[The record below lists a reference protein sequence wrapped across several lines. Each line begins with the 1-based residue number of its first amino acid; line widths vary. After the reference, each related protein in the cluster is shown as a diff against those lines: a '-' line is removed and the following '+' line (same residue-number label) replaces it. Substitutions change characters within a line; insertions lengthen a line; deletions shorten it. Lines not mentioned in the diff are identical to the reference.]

1 MGSAAGEEAETG
13 LGMAR
18 PVPIL
23 VFTPV
28 ALAPRRSRAHT
39 KAMSHSEE
47 STSIPVRPVFD
58 TLPSYAAGKPPA
70 PVEGLTRYK
79 LSSNENPLGPV
90 PEVARVLAEFDAVHR
105 YPDPLST
112 ALRTALAGQL
122 GVDAEDI
129 VTGAGSLGA
138 LNQIIKTFA
147 GVNADG
153 VQDEVIYAWR
163 SFEAYPI
170 LVGIMGAR
178 SVQVPNLPNGAHDLD
193 AMAAAVTDRTR
204 LILVC
209 TPNNPTGPAVTESQI
224 RSFLAKVPATV
235 PVVIDEAYFE
245 FCAASSIPEG
255 EEPPL
260 NGLDIYR
267 DYPNVIILRTF
278 SKAQGLAGLRV
289 GYSISHP
296 QITRHLRV
304 AATPFA
310 VSALAERAAVASIE
324 HREAVM
330 ERVSHIVAERERVT
344 ARLRELGYEFPSTYA
359 NFVWLPLGERT
370 GDFVDLMNRNA
381 LSVRA
386 FGSEGVR
393 VSIGEIEAN
402 DRFLSLCELFAQE
415 S

>member
-1 MGSAAGEEAETG
+1 M
-13 LGMAR
+13 GMAR
-18 PVPIL
+18 PVPML

-47 STSIPVRPVFD
+47 PTSIPVRPVFD
-58 TLPSYAAGKPPA
+58 TLPSYAAGKPPV

-138 LNQIIKTFA
+138 LNQILKTFA

-324 HREAVM
+324 HQEAVM
-330 ERVSHIVAERERVT
+330 ARVRHIVAERERVT

-370 GDFVDLMNRNA
+370 GEFVDLMNRNA

-393 VSIGEIEAN
+393 VSIGEVEAN

-415 S
+415 G

>member
-1 MGSAAGEEAETG
+1 MSQSAEHAN
-13 LGMAR
+13 
-18 PVPIL
+18 
-23 VFTPV
+23 
-28 ALAPRRSRAHT
+28 
-39 KAMSHSEE
+39 
-47 STSIPVRPVFD
+47 IPVRPVFN

-70 PVEGLTRYK
+70 AVEGLTQYK

-90 PEVARVLAEFDAVHR
+90 PEVARVIAEFATAHR

-112 ALRTALAGQL
+112 ALRQKLSARL
-122 GVDAEDI
+122 GVDADDI

-138 LNQIIKTFA
+138 LNQILKTFA

-193 AMAAAVTDRTR
+193 AMAAAITDRTR

-224 RSFLAKVPATV
+224 RAFLAKVPAHI

-245 FCAASSIPEG
+245 FCAASTVLAG
-255 EEPPL
+255 EEAPL

-267 DYPNVIILRTF
+267 DYENVIILRTF

-296 QITRHLRV
+296 QITQHLRV

-310 VSALAERAAVASIE
+310 VTALAEAAAIASIE
-324 HREAVM
+324 HEDAVM
-330 ERVSHIVAERERVT
+330 ERVSHLVSERERVT
-344 ARLRELGYEFPSTYA
+344 ARLRDLGYEFPSTYA

-370 GDFVDLMNRNA
+370 GEFVQLMAEHA

-386 FGSEGVR
+386 FGTEGVR
-393 VSIGEIEAN
+393 VSIGEVEAN
-402 DRFLSLCELFAQE
+402 DRFLSLCEAFAKGF
-415 S
+415 

>member
-1 MGSAAGEEAETG
+1 MSQSAEHAN
-13 LGMAR
+13 
-18 PVPIL
+18 
-23 VFTPV
+23 
-28 ALAPRRSRAHT
+28 
-39 KAMSHSEE
+39 
-47 STSIPVRPVFD
+47 IPVRPVFN
-58 TLPSYAAGKPPA
+58 TLPSYAAGKPPT
-70 PVEGLTRYK
+70 PVEGLTQYK

-90 PEVARVLAEFDAVHR
+90 PEVARVLAEFATAHR

-112 ALRTALAGQL
+112 ALRQKLSARL
-122 GVDAEDI
+122 GVDADDI

-138 LNQIIKTFA
+138 LNQILKTFA

-178 SVQVPNLPNGAHDLD
+178 SVQVPNLPDGSHDLD
-193 AMAAAVTDRTR
+193 AMAAAITDRTR

-224 RSFLAKVPATV
+224 RAFLEKVPAHI

-245 FCAASSIPEG
+245 FCAASTVPEG
-255 EEPPL
+255 EEAPL

-267 DYPNVIILRTF
+267 DYENVIILRTF

-296 QITRHLRV
+296 QITQHLRV
-304 AATPFA
+304 AVTPFA
-310 VSALAERAAVASIE
+310 VTALAEAAAIASIE
-324 HREAVM
+324 HEDVVM
-330 ERVSHIVAERERVT
+330 ERVSHLVSERERVT

-370 GDFVDLMNRNA
+370 GEFVQLMAEHA

-386 FGSEGVR
+386 FGTEGVR
-393 VSIGEIEAN
+393 VSIGEVEAN
-402 DRFLSLCELFAQE
+402 DRFLSLCEVFAE
-415 S
+415 GL

>member
-1 MGSAAGEEAETG
+1 MSQSAEHAN
-13 LGMAR
+13 
-18 PVPIL
+18 
-23 VFTPV
+23 
-28 ALAPRRSRAHT
+28 
-39 KAMSHSEE
+39 
-47 STSIPVRPVFD
+47 IPVRPVFS

-70 PVEGLTRYK
+70 PVEGLTQYK

-90 PEVARVLAEFDAVHR
+90 PEVARVLAEFATAHR

-112 ALRTALAGQL
+112 ALRHKLSARL
-122 GVDAEDI
+122 GVDADDI

-138 LNQIIKTFA
+138 LNQILKTFA

-170 LVGIMGAR
+170 LVGIMGTR
-178 SVQVPNLPNGAHDLD
+178 SVQVPNLPDGAHDLD
-193 AMAAAVTDRTR
+193 AMAAAITDRTR

-224 RSFLAKVPATV
+224 RAFLEKVPAHI

-245 FCAASSIPEG
+245 FCAASTVPEG
-255 EEPPL
+255 EEAPL
-260 NGLDIYR
+260 NGMDIYR
-267 DYPNVIILRTF
+267 DYENVIILRTF

-289 GYSISHP
+289 GYSVSHP
-296 QITRHLRV
+296 QITQHLRV

-310 VSALAERAAVASIE
+310 VTALAEAAAIASIE
-324 HREAVM
+324 HEDAVM
-330 ERVSHIVAERERVT
+330 ERVSHLVAERERVT
-344 ARLRELGYEFPSTYA
+344 ARLRELGYDFPSTYA

-370 GDFVDLMNRNA
+370 GEFVQLMSEHA

-386 FGSEGVR
+386 FGTEGVR
-393 VSIGEIEAN
+393 VSIGEVEAN
-402 DRFLSLCELFAQE
+402 DRFLSLCEVFVKGL
-415 S
+415 

>member
-1 MGSAAGEEAETG
+1 M
-13 LGMAR
+13 GMAR

-28 ALAPRRSRAHT
+28 ALAPRSSRAHT

-170 LVGIMGAR
+170 LIGIMGAR

-324 HREAVM
+324 HQEAVM

-370 GDFVDLMNRNA
+370 GEFVDLMNRNA

-393 VSIGEIEAN
+393 VSIGEVEAN

>member
-1 MGSAAGEEAETG
+1 MSQSAEHAN
-13 LGMAR
+13 
-18 PVPIL
+18 
-23 VFTPV
+23 
-28 ALAPRRSRAHT
+28 
-39 KAMSHSEE
+39 
-47 STSIPVRPVFD
+47 IPVRPVFS

-70 PVEGLTRYK
+70 PVEGLTQYK

-90 PEVARVLAEFDAVHR
+90 PEVARVLAEFATAHR

-112 ALRTALAGQL
+112 ALRQKLSARL
-122 GVDAEDI
+122 GVDADDI

-138 LNQIIKTFA
+138 LNQILKTFA

-178 SVQVPNLPNGAHDLD
+178 SVQVPNLPDGSHDLD
-193 AMAAAVTDRTR
+193 AMAAAITDRTR

-224 RSFLAKVPATV
+224 RAFLAKVPAHI

-245 FCAASSIPEG
+245 FCAASTVPEG
-255 EEPPL
+255 EEAPL
-260 NGLDIYR
+260 NGMDIYR
-267 DYPNVIILRTF
+267 DYENVIILRTF

-296 QITRHLRV
+296 QITQHLRV

-310 VSALAERAAVASIE
+310 VTAVAEAAAIASIE
-324 HREAVM
+324 HDDAVM
-330 ERVSHIVAERERVT
+330 ERVRHLVSERERVT

-370 GDFVDLMNRNA
+370 GEFVQLMSEHA

-386 FGSEGVR
+386 FGTEGVR
-393 VSIGEIEAN
+393 VSIGEAEAN
-402 DRFLSLCELFAQE
+402 DRFLSLCEVFAKGL
-415 S
+415 

>member
-1 MGSAAGEEAETG
+1 M
-13 LGMAR
+13 GMAR
-18 PVPIL
+18 PVPML

-47 STSIPVRPVFD
+47 PTSIPVRPVFD

-138 LNQIIKTFA
+138 LNQILKTFA

-324 HREAVM
+324 HQEAVM
-330 ERVSHIVAERERVT
+330 ARVSHIVAERERVT
-344 ARLRELGYEFPSTYA
+344 ARLRELGYEFPGTYA

-370 GDFVDLMNRNA
+370 GEFVDLMNRNA

-393 VSIGEIEAN
+393 VSIGEVEAN

-415 S
+415 G

>member
-1 MGSAAGEEAETG
+1 MSQSAEHAN
-13 LGMAR
+13 
-18 PVPIL
+18 
-23 VFTPV
+23 
-28 ALAPRRSRAHT
+28 
-39 KAMSHSEE
+39 
-47 STSIPVRPVFD
+47 IPVRPVFN

-70 PVEGLTRYK
+70 PVEGLTQYK

-90 PEVARVLAEFDAVHR
+90 PEVARVLAEFATAHR

-112 ALRTALAGQL
+112 ALRHKLSARL
-122 GVDAEDI
+122 GVDADDI

-138 LNQIIKTFA
+138 LNQILKTFA

-178 SVQVPNLPNGAHDLD
+178 SVQVPNLHDGSHDLD
-193 AMAAAVTDRTR
+193 AMAAAITERTR

-224 RSFLAKVPATV
+224 RAFLEKVPAHI

-245 FCAASSIPEG
+245 FCAASTVPES
-255 EEPPL
+255 EEAPL
-260 NGLDIYR
+260 NGMDIYR
-267 DYPNVIILRTF
+267 DYENVIILRTF

-289 GYSISHP
+289 GYSVSHP
-296 QITRHLRV
+296 QITQHLRV

-310 VSALAERAAVASIE
+310 VTALAEAAAIASIE
-324 HREAVM
+324 HEDAVM
-330 ERVSHIVAERERVT
+330 ERVSHLVAERERVT
-344 ARLRELGYEFPSTYA
+344 ARLRELGYDFPSTYA

-370 GDFVDLMNRNA
+370 GEFVQLMAEHA

-386 FGSEGVR
+386 FGTEGVR
-393 VSIGEIEAN
+393 VSIGEVEAN
-402 DRFLSLCELFAQE
+402 DRFLSLCEVFVKGL
-415 S
+415 

>member
-39 KAMSHSEE
+39 EAMSHSEE

-178 SVQVPNLPNGAHDLD
+178 SVQVPNLPDGAHDLD

-324 HREAVM
+324 HQEAVM
-330 ERVSHIVAERERVT
+330 ARVRHIVAERERVT
-344 ARLRELGYEFPSTYA
+344 ARLRELGYEFPGTYT

-393 VSIGEIEAN
+393 VSIGEVEAN
-402 DRFLSLCELFAQE
+402 NRFLSLCELFAQE
-415 S
+415 G

>member
-1 MGSAAGEEAETG
+1 MRRRRPAWGYTY
-13 LGMAR
+13 
-18 PVPIL
+18 PVPML

-47 STSIPVRPVFD
+47 STSIPARPVFD
-58 TLPSYAAGKPPA
+58 TLPSYAEGKPPA

-90 PEVARVLAEFDAVHR
+90 PEVARVLAEFDTVHR

-138 LNQIIKTFA
+138 LNQILKTFA

-324 HREAVM
+324 HQEAVM
-330 ERVSHIVAERERVT
+330 DRVRHIVAERERVT
-344 ARLRELGYEFPSTYA
+344 ACLRELGYEFPSTYA

-393 VSIGEIEAN
+393 VSIGEVEAN

>member
-39 KAMSHSEE
+39 EAMSHSEE

-193 AMAAAVTDRTR
+193 AMATAVTDRTR

-324 HREAVM
+324 HQEAVM
-330 ERVSHIVAERERVT
+330 ARVRHIVAERERVT
-344 ARLRELGYEFPSTYA
+344 ARLRELGYEFPGTYA

-393 VSIGEIEAN
+393 VSIGEVEAN

-415 S
+415 G

>member
-138 LNQIIKTFA
+138 LNQVIKTFA

-178 SVQVPNLPNGAHDLD
+178 SVQVPNLPDGAHDLD

-324 HREAVM
+324 HQEAVM
-330 ERVSHIVAERERVT
+330 ARVRHIVAERERVT
-344 ARLRELGYEFPSTYA
+344 ARLRELGYEFPGTYA

-393 VSIGEIEAN
+393 VSIGEVEAN

-415 S
+415 G

>member
-1 MGSAAGEEAETG
+1 M
-13 LGMAR
+13 GMAR

-324 HREAVM
+324 HQEAVM
-330 ERVSHIVAERERVT
+330 ERVRHIVAERERVT

-370 GDFVDLMNRNA
+370 GEFVDLMDRNA

-393 VSIGEIEAN
+393 VSIGEVEAN
-402 DRFLSLCELFAQE
+402 DRFLSLCELFAQK

>member
-1 MGSAAGEEAETG
+1 M
-13 LGMAR
+13 GMAR
-18 PVPIL
+18 PVPML

-28 ALAPRRSRAHT
+28 ALAPRRSRTHT

-58 TLPSYAAGKPPA
+58 TLPSYAAGKPPV
-70 PVEGLTRYK
+70 PVDGLTRYK

-324 HREAVM
+324 HQEAVM
-330 ERVSHIVAERERVT
+330 ARVSHIVAERERVT

-370 GDFVDLMNRNA
+370 GEFVDLMNRNA

-393 VSIGEIEAN
+393 VSIGEVEAN

-415 S
+415 G

>member
-1 MGSAAGEEAETG
+1 MSQSAEHAN
-13 LGMAR
+13 
-18 PVPIL
+18 
-23 VFTPV
+23 
-28 ALAPRRSRAHT
+28 
-39 KAMSHSEE
+39 
-47 STSIPVRPVFD
+47 IPVRPVFS

-70 PVEGLTRYK
+70 PVEGLTQYK

-90 PEVARVLAEFDAVHR
+90 PEVARVLAEFATAHR

-112 ALRTALAGQL
+112 ALRHKLSARL
-122 GVDAEDI
+122 GVDADDI

-138 LNQIIKTFA
+138 LNQILKTFA

-178 SVQVPNLPNGAHDLD
+178 SVQVPNLPDGSHDLD
-193 AMAAAVTDRTR
+193 AMAAAITDRTR

-224 RSFLAKVPATV
+224 RAFLEKVPAHI

-245 FCAASSIPEG
+245 FCAASTVPEG
-255 EEPPL
+255 EEAPL
-260 NGLDIYR
+260 NGMDIYR
-267 DYPNVIILRTF
+267 DYENVIILRTF

-296 QITRHLRV
+296 QITQHLRV

-310 VSALAERAAVASIE
+310 VTALAEAAAIASIE
-324 HREAVM
+324 HEDAVM
-330 ERVSHIVAERERVT
+330 ERVSHLVAERERVT
-344 ARLRELGYEFPSTYA
+344 ARLRELGYDFPSTYA

-370 GDFVDLMNRNA
+370 GEFVQLMSEHA

-386 FGSEGVR
+386 FGTEGVR
-393 VSIGEIEAN
+393 VSIGEVEAN
-402 DRFLSLCELFAQE
+402 DRFLSLCEVFTKGL
-415 S
+415 

>member
-1 MGSAAGEEAETG
+1 MG
-13 LGMAR
+13 MVR

-47 STSIPVRPVFD
+47 PTSIPVRPVFD

-90 PEVARVLAEFDAVHR
+90 PAVARVLAEFDAVHR

-112 ALRTALAGQL
+112 ALRTALAEQL

-129 VTGAGSLGA
+129 VTGAGSLGT

-147 GVNADG
+147 GVEADG
-153 VQDEVIYAWR
+153 GQNEVIYAWR

-170 LVGIMGAR
+170 LIGIMGAR

-324 HREAVM
+324 HQDAVM
-330 ERVSHIVAERERVT
+330 ERVKRIVAERERVT

-370 GDFVDLMNRNA
+370 GEFVDLMNRNA

>member
-1 MGSAAGEEAETG
+1 M
-13 LGMAR
+13 GMAR
-18 PVPIL
+18 PVPML

-28 ALAPRRSRAHT
+28 ALAPRRSRTHT

-58 TLPSYAAGKPPA
+58 TLPSYAAGKPPV
-70 PVEGLTRYK
+70 PVDGLTRYK

-193 AMAAAVTDRTR
+193 AMATAVTDRTR

-324 HREAVM
+324 HQEAVM
-330 ERVSHIVAERERVT
+330 ARVSHIVAERERVT

-370 GDFVDLMNRNA
+370 GEFVDLMNRNA

-393 VSIGEIEAN
+393 VSIGEVEAN

-415 S
+415 G

>member
-1 MGSAAGEEAETG
+1 MGSPAGEVAETG
-13 LGMAR
+13 MGTAR
-18 PVPIL
+18 PVPML

-47 STSIPVRPVFD
+47 PTSIPVRPVFD
-58 TLPSYAAGKPPA
+58 TLPSYAAGKPPV

-138 LNQIIKTFA
+138 LNQILKTFA

-324 HREAVM
+324 HQEAVM
-330 ERVSHIVAERERVT
+330 ARVRHIVAERERVT
-344 ARLRELGYEFPSTYA
+344 ARLRELGYEFPGTYA

-393 VSIGEIEAN
+393 VSIGEVEAN

-415 S
+415 G

>member
-1 MGSAAGEEAETG
+1 M
-13 LGMAR
+13 GMAR

-47 STSIPVRPVFD
+47 PTSIPVRPVFD

-90 PEVARVLAEFDAVHR
+90 PAVARVLAEFDAVHR

-112 ALRTALAGQL
+112 ALRTALAEQL

-147 GVNADG
+147 GVEADG
-153 VQDEVIYAWR
+153 GQNEVIYAWR

-324 HREAVM
+324 HQEAVM

-344 ARLRELGYEFPSTYA
+344 ARLRELGHEFPSTYA

-370 GDFVDLMNRNA
+370 GEFVDLMNRNA

-393 VSIGEIEAN
+393 VSIGEVEAN

-415 S
+415 G

>member
-1 MGSAAGEEAETG
+1 MSQSAEHAN
-13 LGMAR
+13 
-18 PVPIL
+18 
-23 VFTPV
+23 
-28 ALAPRRSRAHT
+28 
-39 KAMSHSEE
+39 
-47 STSIPVRPVFD
+47 IPVRPVFD

-90 PEVARVLAEFDAVHR
+90 PAVARVLAGFDAVHR

-112 ALRTALAGQL
+112 ALRTALAEQL

-147 GVNADG
+147 GVEADG
-153 VQDEVIYAWR
+153 GQNEVIYAWR

-245 FCAASSIPEG
+245 FCAVSSIPEG

-324 HREAVM
+324 HQDAVM
-330 ERVSHIVAERERVT
+330 ERVKHIVAERERVT

-370 GDFVDLMNRNA
+370 GEFVDLMNRNA

-393 VSIGEIEAN
+393 VSIGEVEAN
-402 DRFLSLCELFAQE
+402 DRFLSLCELFAQKG
-415 S
+415 

>member
-1 MGSAAGEEAETG
+1 M
-13 LGMAR
+13 GMAH
-18 PVPIL
+18 PVPML

-28 ALAPRRSRAHT
+28 ALAPRRSRTHT

-58 TLPSYAAGKPPA
+58 TLPSYAAGKPPV
-70 PVEGLTRYK
+70 PVDGLTRYK

-138 LNQIIKTFA
+138 LNQILKTFA

-178 SVQVPNLPNGAHDLD
+178 SVQVPNLPDGAHDLD

-324 HREAVM
+324 HQEAVM
-330 ERVSHIVAERERVT
+330 ARVRHIVAERERVT
-344 ARLRELGYEFPSTYA
+344 ARLRELGYEFPGTYA

-393 VSIGEIEAN
+393 VSIGEVEAN

-415 S
+415 G

>member
-1 MGSAAGEEAETG
+1 MSQSAEHAN
-13 LGMAR
+13 
-18 PVPIL
+18 
-23 VFTPV
+23 
-28 ALAPRRSRAHT
+28 
-39 KAMSHSEE
+39 
-47 STSIPVRPVFD
+47 IPVRPVFS

-70 PVEGLTRYK
+70 PVEGLTQYK

-90 PEVARVLAEFDAVHR
+90 PEVARVLAEFATAHR

-112 ALRTALAGQL
+112 ALRHKLSARL
-122 GVDAEDI
+122 GVDADDI

-138 LNQIIKTFA
+138 LNQILKTFA

-178 SVQVPNLPNGAHDLD
+178 SVQVPNLPDGAHDLD
-193 AMAAAVTDRTR
+193 AMAAAITDRTR

-224 RSFLAKVPATV
+224 RAFLAKVPAHI

-245 FCAASSIPEG
+245 FCAASTVLAG
-255 EEPPL
+255 EEAPL

-267 DYPNVIILRTF
+267 DYENVIILRTF

-296 QITRHLRV
+296 QITQHLRV

-310 VSALAERAAVASIE
+310 VTALAEAAAIASIE
-324 HREAVM
+324 HEDAVM
-330 ERVSHIVAERERVT
+330 ERVSHLVSERERVT
-344 ARLRELGYEFPSTYA
+344 ARLRDLGYEFPSTYA

-370 GDFVDLMNRNA
+370 GEFVQLMAEHA

-386 FGSEGVR
+386 FGTEGVR
-393 VSIGEIEAN
+393 VSIGEVEAN
-402 DRFLSLCELFAQE
+402 DRFLSLCEAFAKGF
-415 S
+415 

>member
-1 MGSAAGEEAETG
+1 MSQSAEHAN
-13 LGMAR
+13 
-18 PVPIL
+18 
-23 VFTPV
+23 
-28 ALAPRRSRAHT
+28 
-39 KAMSHSEE
+39 
-47 STSIPVRPVFD
+47 IPVRPVFN
-58 TLPSYAAGKPPA
+58 TLPSYAAGKPPV
-70 PVEGLTRYK
+70 PVEGLTQYK

-90 PEVARVLAEFDAVHR
+90 PEVARVLAEFATAHR

-112 ALRTALAGQL
+112 ALRQKLSARL
-122 GVDAEDI
+122 GVDADDI

-138 LNQIIKTFA
+138 LNQILKTFA

-178 SVQVPNLPNGAHDLD
+178 SVQVPNLPDGSHDLD
-193 AMAAAVTDRTR
+193 AMVAAITERTR

-224 RSFLAKVPATV
+224 RAFLAKVPAHI

-245 FCAASSIPEG
+245 FCAASTVPDG
-255 EEPPL
+255 EEAPL

-267 DYPNVIILRTF
+267 DYENVIILRTF

-296 QITRHLRV
+296 QITQHLRV

-310 VSALAERAAVASIE
+310 VTALAEAAAIASIE
-324 HREAVM
+324 HEGAVM
-330 ERVSHIVAERERVT
+330 ERVSHLVAERERVT
-344 ARLRELGYEFPSTYA
+344 ARLRELGYNFPSTYA

-370 GDFVDLMNRNA
+370 GEFVQLMSEHA

-386 FGSEGVR
+386 FGTEGVR
-393 VSIGEIEAN
+393 VSIGEVEAN
-402 DRFLSLCELFAQE
+402 DRFLSLCEVFVKGL
-415 S
+415 

>member
-1 MGSAAGEEAETG
+1 MG
-13 LGMAR
+13 MDR
-18 PVPIL
+18 PVPML

-47 STSIPVRPVFD
+47 PTSIPVRPVFD

-193 AMAAAVTDRTR
+193 SMAEAVTDRTR

-324 HREAVM
+324 HQEAVM
-330 ERVSHIVAERERVT
+330 ARVSHIVAERERVT

-370 GDFVDLMNRNA
+370 GEFVDLMNRNA

-393 VSIGEIEAN
+393 VSIGEVEAN

-415 S
+415 G

>member
-1 MGSAAGEEAETG
+1 
-13 LGMAR
+13 
-18 PVPIL
+18 
-23 VFTPV
+23 
-28 ALAPRRSRAHT
+28 
-39 KAMSHSEE
+39 
-47 STSIPVRPVFD
+47 
-58 TLPSYAAGKPPA
+58 
-70 PVEGLTRYK
+70 
-79 LSSNENPLGPV
+79 
-90 PEVARVLAEFDAVHR
+90 
-105 YPDPLST
+105 
-112 ALRTALAGQL
+112 
-122 GVDAEDI
+122 EDI
-129 VTGAGSLGA
+129 MTGAGSLGA
-138 LNQIIKTFA
+138 LNRILKTFA

-178 SVQVPNLPNGAHDLD
+178 SVQVPNLPDGAHDLD

-324 HREAVM
+324 HQEAVM
-330 ERVSHIVAERERVT
+330 ARVRHIVAERERVT
-344 ARLRELGYEFPSTYA
+344 ARLRELGYEFPGTYA

-393 VSIGEIEAN
+393 VSIGEVEAN

-415 S
+415 G

>member
-1 MGSAAGEEAETG
+1 
-13 LGMAR
+13 
-18 PVPIL
+18 
-23 VFTPV
+23 
-28 ALAPRRSRAHT
+28 
-39 KAMSHSEE
+39 MSQSVEHAN
-47 STSIPVRPVFD
+47 IPVRPVFN

-70 PVEGLTRYK
+70 PVEGLTQYK

-90 PEVARVLAEFDAVHR
+90 PEVARVLAEFATAHR

-112 ALRTALAGQL
+112 ALRHKLSARL
-122 GVDAEDI
+122 GVDADDI

-138 LNQIIKTFA
+138 LNQILKTFA

-178 SVQVPNLPNGAHDLD
+178 SVQVPNLPDGSHDLD
-193 AMAAAVTDRTR
+193 AMAAAITDRTR

-224 RSFLAKVPATV
+224 RVFLAKVPAHI

-245 FCAASSIPEG
+245 FCAASTVPEG

-267 DYPNVIILRTF
+267 DYENVIILRTF

-296 QITRHLRV
+296 KITQYLRV

-310 VSALAERAAVASIE
+310 VTALAEAAAIASIE
-324 HREAVM
+324 HEDAVM
-330 ERVSHIVAERERVT
+330 ERVSHLVSERERVT
-344 ARLRELGYEFPSTYA
+344 ARLRELGYDFPSTYA

-370 GDFVDLMNRNA
+370 GEFVQLMAEHA

-386 FGSEGVR
+386 FGTEGVR
-393 VSIGEIEAN
+393 VSIGEVGAN
-402 DRFLSLCELFAQE
+402 DRFLSLCEVFAKGL
-415 S
+415 

>member
-39 KAMSHSEE
+39 EAMSHSEE

-193 AMAAAVTDRTR
+193 AMATAVTDRTR

-324 HREAVM
+324 HQEAVM
-330 ERVSHIVAERERVT
+330 ARVSHIVAERERVT

-370 GDFVDLMNRNA
+370 GEFVDLMNRNA

-393 VSIGEIEAN
+393 VSIGEVEAN

-415 S
+415 G

>member
-1 MGSAAGEEAETG
+1 
-13 LGMAR
+13 MAR

-39 KAMSHSEE
+39 KTMSHSEE

-310 VSALAERAAVASIE
+310 VSALAERAAVASTE
-324 HREAVM
+324 HQEAVM

-393 VSIGEIEAN
+393 VSIGEVEAN

-415 S
+415 G

>member
-1 MGSAAGEEAETG
+1 
-13 LGMAR
+13 
-18 PVPIL
+18 
-23 VFTPV
+23 
-28 ALAPRRSRAHT
+28 
-39 KAMSHSEE
+39 MSHSEE

-324 HREAVM
+324 HQEAVM
-330 ERVSHIVAERERVT
+330 ARVRHIVAERERVT
-344 ARLRELGYEFPSTYA
+344 ARLRELGYEFPGTYA

-393 VSIGEIEAN
+393 VSIGEVEAN

-415 S
+415 G

>member
-105 YPDPLST
+105 YPNPLST

-324 HREAVM
+324 HQEAVM
-330 ERVSHIVAERERVT
+330 ARVRHIVAERERVT

-370 GDFVDLMNRNA
+370 GEFVDLMNRNA

-393 VSIGEIEAN
+393 VSIGEVEAN

-415 S
+415 G

>member
-1 MGSAAGEEAETG
+1 M
-13 LGMAR
+13 GMAR
-18 PVPIL
+18 PVPML
-23 VFTPV
+23 VFIPV

-47 STSIPVRPVFD
+47 PTSIPVRPVFD

-138 LNQIIKTFA
+138 LNQILKTFA

-178 SVQVPNLPNGAHDLD
+178 SVQVPNLPDGAHDLD

-209 TPNNPTGPAVTESQI
+209 TPNNPTGPAVPESQI

-324 HREAVM
+324 HQEAVM
-330 ERVSHIVAERERVT
+330 ARVRYIVAERERVT

-370 GDFVDLMNRNA
+370 GEFVDLMNRNA

-393 VSIGEIEAN
+393 VSIGEVEAN

-415 S
+415 G

>member
-1 MGSAAGEEAETG
+1 MSQSAEHAN
-13 LGMAR
+13 
-18 PVPIL
+18 
-23 VFTPV
+23 
-28 ALAPRRSRAHT
+28 
-39 KAMSHSEE
+39 
-47 STSIPVRPVFD
+47 IPVRPVFN

-70 PVEGLTRYK
+70 PVEGLTQYK

-90 PEVARVLAEFDAVHR
+90 PEVARVLAEFATAHR

-112 ALRTALAGQL
+112 ALRQKLSARL
-122 GVDAEDI
+122 GVDADDI

-138 LNQIIKTFA
+138 LNQILKTFA

-193 AMAAAVTDRTR
+193 AMAAAITDRTR

-209 TPNNPTGPAVTESQI
+209 TPNNPTGPAVTETQI
-224 RSFLAKVPATV
+224 RAFLAKVPAHI

-245 FCAASSIPEG
+245 FCAASTVPDS
-255 EEPPL
+255 EEAPL
-260 NGLDIYR
+260 NGMDIYR
-267 DYPNVIILRTF
+267 DYENVIILRTF

-296 QITRHLRV
+296 QITQHLRV

-310 VSALAERAAVASIE
+310 VTALAEAAAIASIE
-324 HREAVM
+324 HEGAVM
-330 ERVSHIVAERERVT
+330 ERVSHLVAERERVT
-344 ARLRELGYEFPSTYA
+344 ARLRELGYDFPSTYA

-370 GDFVDLMNRNA
+370 GEFVQLMAEHA

-386 FGSEGVR
+386 FGTEGVR
-393 VSIGEIEAN
+393 VSIGEVEAN
-402 DRFLSLCELFAQE
+402 DRFLSLCEVFVKGL
-415 S
+415 